1 MLIASAL
8 LYVVALCLPA
18 LHGGADQVG
27 GLIILLFGWIQI
39 LDGQCI
45 AWVSNL
51 LFFGAWLCYFVKFY
65 RMASGLL
72 FAACLIGMDTFRAT
86 RYLKNEAGHEVI
98 IDQVGAAF
106 YVWELSFVALLVL
119 VLMRLSEMRS
129 SKQPQTI

>member
-1 MLIASAL
+1 LHAL
-8 LYVVALCLPA
+8 PRARFAHGKQLPW
-18 LHGGADQVG
+18 LRDGANQE
-27 GLIILLFGWIQI
+27 L
-39 LDGQCI
+39 
-45 AWVSNL
+45 
-51 LFFGAWLCYFVKFY
+51 Y